1 MASCRLFLLLVILGS
16 VTRGADQPSASE
28 VQTRLTFLGT
38 STANPAAGEDTAC
51 FVING
56 TLLIDCGFNAAL
68 NMQRYGYE
76 ATKIETLFVTHFH
89 HDHYMGLPSL
99 LFTRGMRSRE
109 LANRPP
115 LLIVGPADDL
125 PVVVELSRRFLQA
138 DRFPTVW
145 PKVELRPLEPGQT
158 YETDQFKIETVKA
171 LHPVTGFC
179 ARFTDKATGATI
191 AFSGDTNPNPA
202 LAKLAQGA
210 DVLIHEASIGPT
222 TPDDKIGKDHSR
234 AVDAARTAKEAGVKQ
249 LVLVHL
255 SSRQKD
261 ASLAAAQ
268 KIFAN
273 TILGTDGQTLIFP
286 RKISSR

>member
-1 MASCRLFLLLVILGS
+1 MASCRFLLFLALFVSLARGVDRPS
-16 VTRGADQPSASE
+16 VSA

-51 FVING
+51 FFING

-68 NMQRYGYE
+68 NMQRYGHE
-76 ATKIETLFVTHFH
+76 ATKVETLFVTHFH

-109 LANRPP
+109 LVNRPP
-115 LLIVGPADDL
+115 LQIVGPADDL

-158 YETDQFKIETVKA
+158 YETDTFKIETVKA
-171 LHPVTGFC
+171 IHPVTGFC
-179 ARFTDKATGATI
+179 SRYTDKATGVVI

-202 LAKLAQGA
+202 FARLARGA

-222 TPDDKIGKDHSR
+222 TPGDKIGKDHSR
-234 AVDAARTAKEAGVKQ
+234 AIDAAHIARESGVKQ
-249 LVLVHL
+249 LVLIHL
-255 SSRQKD
+255 SARQRD
-261 ASLAAAQ
+261 ASLAAA
-268 KIFAN
+268 KKVFAN
-273 TILGTDGQTLIFP
+273 TIVAAEGQTIIFP
-286 RKISSR
+286 SGSTVQ